1 MATLQNCWSLF
12 EAQLNWQASWW
23 HMAGREHT
31 KLSSSLQLSV
41 AAFSLEKKIYKA
53 VENLRL
59 YFLVT

>member
-41 AAFSLEKKIYKA
+41 AAFSLEKKQFI
-53 VENLRL
+53 RP
-59 YFLVT
+59 